1 MMTTSKLERVVVKV
15 VDELWAA
22 RQAGGARYGI
32 REVALAVEEAMGQET
47 QLADIHAAVRKTCT
61 FWASDDPRCKDAA
74 RQQWMGYQPPGTTR
88 EQDRLIW
95 VLPRRE

>member
-1 MMTTSKLERVVVKV
+1 MKTTQRKLERAVAKV
-15 VDELWAA
+15 VDEFWAA

-32 REVALAVEEAMGQET
+32 REVALAAEEAMGQET

-61 FWASDDPRCKDAA
+61 FWASDDPQCQDAA
-74 RQQWMGYQPPGTTR
+74 KQYGFGYQPPGTTR

-95 VLPRRE
+95 VLPK